1 MSLFEKFVSIVSKD
15 KEARDFFI
23 PFVLPCPFLCLILD
37 RDRFCLSLSF
47 AVRLCS
53 SVTPRQII
61 GFPVHEWSLSVAGR
75 AAWYRGNLIYV
86 FPGLFTRRPRKG
98 VRGVLTSGRSTA
110 FAGNGGWLRGA
121 EEEAEFVSLEFGCYR
136 FLMGKIVRFRVHIVH
151 IDRVPP
157 SILTPIKSSFPISL
171 FAFYA
176 SFINRKYP
184 RFLKEDSPIY
194 RISVKFF

>member
-1 MSLFEKFVSIVSKD
+1 M
-15 KEARDFFI
+15 
-23 PFVLPCPFLCLILD
+23 
-37 RDRFCLSLSF
+37 
-47 AVRLCS
+47 RLCS

-151 IDRVPP
+151 IDHVPP

-176 SFINRKYP
+176 SSRLSIENILVSWKKIHRFTVFQLNFFSYFFPRDIFAFVTRHIVFDRKNRACARDERALNYFIIVI
-184 RFLKEDSPIY
+184 IY
-194 RISVKFF
+194 